1 MKKVFILLAFIF
13 VALMSYSVSTVRIIP
28 SGRDKVLPAVFGEK
42 DAVTWNYTGVAA
54 DTLTV
59 NQDTI
64 LYNITINKAVP
75 MNYYI
80 KIGLDT
86 IAGVDTICKV
96 NINGR
101 MFDDE
106 AWTLIET
113 VNTSAISGEIN
124 TVIESMTDPDY
135 TYTIASHTILGTAF
149 TATQD
154 TATFSTYPADSI
166 KFPAITFTEAAQ
178 TLTPVP
184 SIKPCWRQLQV
195 EIILLGDDSVG
206 EGIKLKDIRWYFQEA
221 K

>member
-1 MKKVFILLAFIF
+1 MKRYLALLFF
-13 VALMSYSVSTVRIIP
+13 VIVAMTGYSANTVRTINA
-28 SGRDKVLPAVFGEK
+28 DKVLNPDVTSPSS
-42 DAVTWNYTGVAA
+42 VTWYYTGITR
-54 DTLTV
+54 DSLTI

-64 LYNITINKAVP
+64 IYNITLNKAVP

-86 IAGVDTICKV
+86 ITGVDTICKV

-113 VNTSAISGEIN
+113 ANTSVISAETN
-124 TVIESMTDPDY
+124 TVIESMTDAD
-135 TYTIASHTILGTAF
+135 HTFSIPAF
-149 TATQD
+149 SAKQD
-154 TATFSTYPADSI
+154 SATFSTYPADSI
-166 KFPAITFTEAAQ
+166 KFPAITV
-178 TLTPVP
+178 TPIP
-184 SIKPCWRQLQV
+184 SIKPCYRQIQV

-206 EGIKLKDIRWYFQEA
+206 KGVALKDIRWYFQEA

>member
-1 MKKVFILLAFIF
+1 MKKIFILLAFIF
-13 VALMSYSVSTVRIIP
+13 VALMSYSVSTVRIIN
-28 SGRDKVLPAVFGEK
+28 SDKVLPSVFGEK
-42 DAVTWNYTGVAA
+42 DAVTWRYTGLPI
-54 DTLTV
+54 DSLTI

-113 VNTSAISGEIN
+113 VNTSVISAETNI
-124 TVIESMTDPDY
+124 VIESMTDPDY
-135 TYTIASHTILGTAF
+135 TYTTASHTLVGTAF
-149 TATQD
+149 VAKQD

-206 EGIKLKDIRWYFQEA
+206 EGVKLKDIRWYFQEA